1 MGTDAIRVL
10 LIDDDEGDFVLTRD
24 TLQDI
29 DGVKYELDWVADTA
43 AAQQQLKSTTYDVCL
58 VDYYLGETTGLEFL
72 KSIIAQYPYLPFILL
87 TGIDDR
93 EIDLQA
99 MEHGV
104 SNFLTKDEL
113 KPVPLERA
121 IRYAVERSRH
131 IRELHQYAVELE
143 AKNRELDA
151 YTHTIAHSL
160 RSPLS
165 LFTVYGGTLRMTE
178 GKNLSPDSLEMLDE
192 MEAHAV
198 KLSNLVSQLLL
209 LAQVRDTSEVV
220 KPLNMNRVVKSAI
233 ARYDHLLRDSKVQI
247 VVESDLLPTMGH
259 AVWMEEVVANLI
271 SNAMKYIGD
280 KNDAPTITIRSYQE
294 DDYAVFEVSDNG
306 IGIAPHDQKTLF
318 EMFSR
323 VRTEYTD
330 KVQGSGLGLSIV
342 QRLILKMNGRV
353 GVRSQPGEGSTF
365 WFAAP
370 MPPEDEFVM

>member
-43 AAQQQLKSTTYDVCL
+43 AAQQKLKSSSYDACL

-72 KSIIAQYPYLPFILL
+72 KDVIAQYPYLPFILL

-178 GKNLSPDSLEMLDE
+178 GKNLSSDSLEMLDE

-370 MPPEDEFVM
+370 MPSEDEFVM

>member
-1 MGTDAIRVL
+1 M
-10 LIDDDEGDFVLTRD
+10 
-24 TLQDI
+24 
-29 DGVKYELDWVADTA
+29 
-43 AAQQQLKSTTYDVCL
+43 
-58 VDYYLGETTGLEFL
+58 
-72 KSIIAQYPYLPFILL
+72 
-87 TGIDDR
+87 
-93 EIDLQA
+93 
-99 MEHGV
+99 
-104 SNFLTKDEL
+104 
-113 KPVPLERA
+113 
-121 IRYAVERSRH
+121 
-131 IRELHQYAVELE
+131 RELQQYAVELE

-178 GKNLSPDSLEMLDE
+178 GKNLSSDSLEMLDE

-220 KPLNMNRVVKSAI
+220 KPLNMNRVVKSAT

-247 VVESDLLPTMGH
+247 VVEPDLHPAMGH

-271 SNAMKYIGD
+271 SNALKYIGD

-294 DDYAVFEVSDNG
+294 GDYAVFEVSDNG

-330 KVQGSGLGLSIV
+330 KVEGSGLGLSIV